1 MQCLHASLDHSSRP
15 RPECGRGAD
24 QWRAGNH
31 HRGPMGGGVVVT
43 GRSPQLCAGRARTQ
57 AAAARPSEARVD
69 GAITELCFTTNAS
82 CKHFSHPWFSINYL
96 QNIYTPLQF
105 LDFWGQSVSLRSDIW
120 CIDKRSLWVWFSRR
134 GLEGG
139 RGIINYISLN
149 CSIVSNWKYLK
160 CSPCLVSSALS
171 EASQGEPCYM
181 AGYYYHYYYKQ
192 VLIEVPNVLLGC
204 SRYDGFDC
212 LQSPASPGRPAP
224 PDQMWNWGRSTDFQ
238 TLHGH

>member
-1 MQCLHASLDHSSRP
+1 MCIFKLCSVFTPHWTIRH
-15 RPECGRGAD
+15 GRG
-24 QWRAGNH
+24 QNGAGARTNGGPRHH

-96 QNIYTPLQF
+96 QNIYKPLQF

-139 RGIINYISLN
+139 SGIINYISLN

-160 CSPCLVSSALS
+160 SKMFSLSRLVCLV
-171 EASQGEPCYM
+171 
-181 AGYYYHYYYKQ
+181 
-192 VLIEVPNVLLGC
+192 
-204 SRYDGFDC
+204 
-212 LQSPASPGRPAP
+212 
-224 PDQMWNWGRSTDFQ
+224 WG
-238 TLHGH
+238 